1 MIDLKRASC
10 NAQPAARPGRDRQY
24 IPICNASSS
33 TRRTRRTFKRY
44 LVISSCGHFLDFTQF
59 ATSKSRNKIMVDT
72 EDITGGMAP
81 NQTKEQASLVKNVD
95 PEAADDH
102 DDDDNDVLDKELDK
116 HLKHNTFSL
125 IYTAELTS
133 SAFALAMFFALFQI
147 ALPVMA
153 LLDLI
158 QFNNVKNPLKV
169 PNDVSLAVRIT
180 GLMCLLL
187 AIPLFWDLMDAIERL
202 QQGPPPRSE
211 QPVGGI
217 PCG

>member
-1 MIDLKRASC
+1 ML
-10 NAQPAARPGRDRQY
+10 
-24 IPICNASSS
+24 
-33 TRRTRRTFKRY
+33 
-44 LVISSCGHFLDFTQF
+44 
-59 ATSKSRNKIMVDT
+59 VDT
-72 EDITGGMAP
+72 KDVTGAVAP
-81 NQTKEQASLVKNVD
+81 NQTKEQASLVNGVD
-95 PEAADDH
+95 PEAADDY
-102 DDDDNDVLDKELDK
+102 DDDDQNDVLDKELDK

-133 SAFALAMFFALFQI
+133 SGFALAMFFALFQI

-158 QFNNVKNPLKV
+158 QFNNVKNPLQV
-169 PNDVSLAVRIT
+169 PNDVSIGVRIT

-202 QQGPPPRSE
+202 QQGPPPRSQ
-211 QPVGGI
+211 QPAGGI